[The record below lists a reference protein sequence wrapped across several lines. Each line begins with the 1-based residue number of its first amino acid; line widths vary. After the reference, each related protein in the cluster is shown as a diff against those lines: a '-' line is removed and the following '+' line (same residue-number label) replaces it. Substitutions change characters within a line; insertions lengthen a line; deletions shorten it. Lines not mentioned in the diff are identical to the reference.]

1 MIFEKLLKEK
11 KMKLNKVIPQIFY
24 SDIKTGLVLFVEC
37 LGFKVKY
44 SDPDGEHP
52 FYIVD
57 RDGVTLF
64 LVEDDEFAK
73 KDRPEI
79 RIDTDDIDALH
90 AELMKKSIKLF
101 HPNSSAIKLQPW
113 GLKEFAL
120 LDESDV
126 CVIIQQS
133 V

>member
-1 MIFEKLLKEK
+1 
-11 KMKLNKVIPQIFY
+11 MKLNKVIPKIFY
-24 SDIKTGLVLFVEC
+24 SDTKVGLDLFVEC

-44 SDPDGEHP
+44 SEPGGEHP

-57 RDGVTLF
+57 RNGVTLF
-64 LVEDDEFAK
+64 LHEDDEYAK

-79 RIDTDDIDALH
+79 RIDTDNIEALH
-90 AELMKKSIKLF
+90 KELSGKRIQLF
-101 HPNSSAIKLQPW
+101 HPNLPAVKLQPW

-120 LDESDV
+120 LDKSGV

-133 V
+133 N

>member
-1 MIFEKLLKEK
+1 
-11 KMKLNKVIPQIFY
+11 MKLNKVIPTIFY
-24 SDIKTGLVLFVEC
+24 SDVKIGLELFVDC

-44 SDPDGEHP
+44 SDSDTEHP

-64 LVEDDEFAK
+64 LLEDDEFAK

-79 RIDTDDIDALH
+79 RIDTDDIEELH

-101 HPNSSAIKLQPW
+101 HSNSSEIKLQPW

-120 LDESDV
+120 LDRSDV

>member
-1 MIFEKLLKEK
+1 
-11 KMKLNKVIPQIFY
+11 MKLNKVIPKIFY
-24 SDIKTGLVLFVEC
+24 SDIKTGLDLFVEC
-37 LGFKVKY
+37 LGFEVKY
-44 SDPDGEHP
+44 SEPGGDHP

-64 LVEDDEFAK
+64 LQEDDEFAK

-79 RIDTDDIDALH
+79 RIDTDDIEALH
-90 AELMKKSIKLF
+90 AELTERHVKLF
-101 HPNSSAIKLQPW
+101 HPNLPAVKLQPW

-120 LDESDV
+120 RDKSDV

-133 V
+133 N

>member
-1 MIFEKLLKEK
+1 
-11 KMKLNKVIPQIFY
+11 MKLIKVIPKIFY
-24 SDIKTGLVLFVEC
+24 SDIKVGFDLFIKC
-37 LGFKVKY
+37 LGFEVKY
-44 SDPDGEHP
+44 SEPGGEHP

-64 LVEDDEFAK
+64 LHQDDEYAK

-79 RIDTDDIDALH
+79 RIDTDDIEALH
-90 AELMKKSIKLF
+90 SELMEKSIQLF
-101 HPNSSAIKLQPW
+101 HPNLPTVKLQPW

-120 LDESDV
+120 LDKSGV

-133 V
+133 N

>member
-1 MIFEKLLKEK
+1 
-11 KMKLNKVIPQIFY
+11 MKLNKVIPQIFY
-24 SDIKTGLVLFVEC
+24 SDIKVGLDLFVAC
-37 LGFKVKY
+37 LGFEVKY
-44 SDPDGEHP
+44 SEPGGEHP

-79 RIDTDDIDALH
+79 RIDTDDIEALH
-90 AELMKKSIKLF
+90 NELKQKTMNLF
-101 HPNSSAIKLQPW
+101 HPNLPAIKLQPW

-120 LDESDV
+120 VDKSHV
-126 CVIIQQS
+126 CVIIQQAN
-133 V
+133 

>member
-1 MIFEKLLKEK
+1 MQQQ
-11 KMKLNKVIPQIFY
+11 MKLIKVIPKIFY
-24 SDIKTGLVLFVEC
+24 SDIKIGLDLFINC
-37 LGFKVKY
+37 LGFEVKY
-44 SDPDGEHP
+44 SEGGQRP
-52 FYIVD
+52 FYIID

-79 RIDTDDIDALH
+79 RIDTDDIETLH
-90 AELMKKSIKLF
+90 NELKQKNIDLF
-101 HPNSSAIKLQPW
+101 HSNLPAVKLQPW

-120 LDESDV
+120 VDKSHV

-133 V
+133 I

>member
-1 MIFEKLLKEK
+1 
-11 KMKLNKVIPQIFY
+11 MKLNKVIPQIFY
-24 SDIKTGLVLFVEC
+24 SDIKTGLDLFVEC
-37 LGFKVKY
+37 LGFEVKY
-44 SDPDGEHP
+44 SEPGGEHP

-79 RIDTDDIDALH
+79 RIDTDDIEALH
-90 AELMKKSIKLF
+90 SELMRKSIKLF
-101 HPNSSAIKLQPW
+101 HPNSAAIKLQPW

-120 LDESDV
+120 RDESDV

-133 V
+133 I